1 MKGLKQL
8 VLSGTI
14 GSTASVVDL
23 YVADRLDPII
33 GTQRANQVGLII
45 DNIIDF
51 VGQQLLFLGGIG
63 LRRNLTIK
71 FIISKVITTLAAE
84 ILFDYAEP
92 TLEKKYPD
100 NHTEEAYR
108 IKLAELRTAIN
119 ITVFFILTY
128 PMRRY
133 WVFIK

>member
-8 VLSGTI
+8 VLSGAI
-14 GSTASVVDL
+14 GSTASIVDL

-33 GTQRANQVGLII
+33 GTQTANQVALII

-51 VGQQLLFLGGIG
+51 IGQQLLFLGGIG

-84 ILFDYAEP
+84 IFFDYAEP
-92 TLEKKYPD
+92 ILKKKYP
-100 NHTEEAYR
+100 
-108 IKLAELRTAIN
+108 I
-119 ITVFFILTY
+119 
-128 PMRRY
+128 
-133 WVFIK
+133 